1 MMRKI
6 LLSIIVILIMITAV
20 IPSAIGADSTAL
32 SLLTYEMLSPQSP
45 DCISE
50 NLNLPEEIGGVSLT
64 WKSSDASVISTSG
77 VVTRHESEEKAVTL
91 TVTAN
96 GESKEF
102 FFNVAP
108 ENYYVHY
115 SDSFDYSDF
124 SAKVITKLMPDWIT
138 RMGNAEYPSSTFRT
152 ETLSDGSKNCYI
164 KNDMWKDRPQ
174 YHLNGVKPSG
184 KIKVSYKVYMDLP
197 TKTAGMFD
205 YKFFFS
211 SSSYV
216 RMRFDFDADGKV
228 KVTYTGKNST
238 DTIGSTKFDELNLL
252 HRWVKMDFVMDTDSK
267 KLWMY
272 IDDELVTKESGLDSD
287 KMTGPLHIV
296 DFDLGTNVLNAVL
309 GIDDVSVATMCENDA
324 QRDVVEVYDLL
335 SLEKFSSQSKFAV
348 TENLDFSDVSFEG
361 CDDVN
366 ITYKSGSDN
375 LVIEGNTGKIIRSE
389 EDAEAILYA
398 TITKDGTDIS
408 RTKTFEFTVKG
419 SKYAVY
425 DSEAFYYPDLAGE
438 RVTSES
444 GGWELKN
451 ETSKEGLLD
460 SAYAIEKGNY
470 AVKAFRTAS
479 DSSLGVNDQN
489 YFCYWFPET
498 SKRDVTIET
507 RFRTGKADKN
517 QRKIYV
523 VNLCGRYGTSKTV
536 QTYTQMH
543 IYMTQN
549 GEISMDASSYN
560 DSTGANRTVNIVSG
574 IACPEEWFDF
584 KMEVNMYAKT
594 FSIYVNGKCVTPV
607 PLRFEKASGVDI
619 KTEAAGLSYFCANPF
634 RTMSDCELYV
644 DDFASYSTQGMYT
657 DTIIYKNGERISDL
671 GYLSQGDTLSAD
683 VQLYRYPEALTDNV
697 NVVAAV
703 YDGEKLYDVVLV
715 NGKALEGKIKVNFP
729 SIEFPAFVEN
739 MKLKIFCMSQAGG
752 IFPVCEETVGEHKL
766 NGTIIPTEHTDSKTG
781 RTYFAIDLNGEDA
794 VRSYYTMPIWSKD
807 SKKFYFYDR
816 SYRMYEY
823 NTETY
828 RYKYIDTLFTEST
841 VMVSKLGN
849 LFYLN
854 RDKEIIRI
862 TPENEKTV
870 VGTLPEEIKV
880 SSATLLQV
888 NNDESY
894 LSLEIMESSG
904 SSGIDTA
911 KQKRIPVMNINTGE
925 WDLRYVHGFD
935 VVDYI
940 PNHINMN
947 PNPEYANLVAFAHEG
962 RGSDCQGNPERIWL
976 LNRDTGEISNLYK
989 QKMSYGNVPE
999 EVVSHEAWMQS
1010 GELMMFANGSGKVP
1024 GGITLFKTDG
1034 SDRRYVNF
1042 DYSYLHASGSTVTDR
1057 FVVSDTGYDGKTTN
1071 LVLIDCYTGKSYL
1084 LAVLPQSGVN
1094 PGHTH
1099 PNFSFDGNK
1108 VIFGVNSEDL
1118 KTMRIGWMDI
1128 SDIIENVA
1136 DGEEITLSETCST
1149 TSYGGTDFYLEKT
1162 DNGYYI
1168 KEGNHMNVNITSF
1181 EKETADVEL
1190 TFDYVDNGTKNIVID
1205 YVKWETVNGKNKIV
1219 NYTEIVKRTNS
1230 GDIKTA
1236 TVKLYGINAENL
1248 KIMGTDLTLKGEG
1261 SALVA
1266 GNVQAKEIKEN

>member
-1 MMRKI
+1 MKKRLI
-6 LLSIIVILIMITAV
+6 SLFISLIMTIAV
-20 IPSAIGADSTAL
+20 MPSAFGADSTAL

-50 NLNLPEEIGGVSLT
+50 NLTLPEEIGGVSLT
-64 WKSSDASVISTSG
+64 WTSSDASVISTSG
-77 VVTRHESEEKAVTL
+77 VVTPCESEEKSVTL

-96 GESKEF
+96 EKSKEF
-102 FFNVAP
+102 VFNVVP

-124 SAKVITKLMPDWIT
+124 YGKVITKLMPNWIT

-152 ETLSDGSKNCYI
+152 ETLSDGSNNCYI
-164 KNDMWKDRPQ
+164 KNDMWKDRPE

-184 KIKVSYKVYMDLP
+184 KIKVSYKVYMDSP
-197 TKTAGMFD
+197 DNTASIFD
-205 YKFFFS
+205 YKFFFEGNS
-211 SSSYV
+211 FV
-216 RMRFDFDADGKV
+216 RMRFNFNADNTV
-228 KVTYTGKNST
+228 KVVYAGRNSE
-238 DTIGSTKFDELNLL
+238 DTIGTTDFNKLNLKR
-252 HRWVKMDFVMDTDSK
+252 RWVKMDWVMDTDSQ
-267 KLWMY
+267 KLWLY
-272 IDDELVTKESGLDSD
+272 IDGELVTRTDGLNST
-287 KMTGPLHIV
+287 KMTGPLQIV
-296 DFDLGTNVLNAVL
+296 DFDLGISTLDTVL
-309 GIDDVSVATMCENDA
+309 GIDDISVVTMCENNA
-324 QRDVVEVYDLL
+324 ERDVVEVYDIL
-335 SLEKFSSQSKFAV
+335 SLENFSSQSKFAV
-348 TENLDFSDVSFEG
+348 TENLDFSDVEFGG
-361 CDDVN
+361 CEEVD

-375 LVIEGNTGKIIRSE
+375 LVIEGNTGTIIRAE
-389 EDAEAILYA
+389 EDSKAILYA

-425 DSEAFYYPDLAGE
+425 DSETFCYPDLAGE
-438 RVTSES
+438 RVTSEA

-460 SAYAIEKGNY
+460 SAYVTEKGNY
-470 AVKAFRTAS
+470 SVKAFRTVA

-543 IYMTQN
+543 IYMAQN

-560 DSTGANRTVNIVSG
+560 DSTGANRTVNIASG

-584 KMEVNMYAKT
+584 KMEVNMCSKT
-594 FSIYVNGKCVTPV
+594 FSVYVNGKCVTPV
-607 PLRFEKASGVDI
+607 PLRFEKANGVDI
-619 KTEAAGLSYFCANPF
+619 KTEAAGLSYFCANPY
-634 RTMSDCELYV
+634 RTMSNCELYV
-644 DDFASYSTQGMYT
+644 DDFASYSTYGMYT
-657 DTIIYKNGERISDL
+657 DTIFYKNGQQISDL
-671 GYLSQGDTLSAD
+671 GYLTQGDNLSAD
-683 VQLYRYPEALTDNV
+683 VQLYRYPEALIENI

-703 YDGEKLYDVVLV
+703 YDGEKLYDVALV
-715 NGKALEGKIKVNFP
+715 NGKAVEGKIKVNFP
-729 SIEFPAFVEN
+729 SLEIPDSIEN
-739 MKLKIFCMSQAGG
+739 MKLKIFCMSQTGG
-752 IFPVCEETVGEHKL
+752 VFPVCEGTVGEHKL
-766 NGTIIPTEHTDSKTG
+766 NGTIVPTEHTNSKTG
-781 RTYFAIDLNGEDA
+781 RTYYAIDLNGEDA

-823 NTETY
+823 NTETQ
-828 RYKYIDTLFTEST
+828 RYKYIDTLLTEST

-849 LFYLN
+849 LFYVSKS
-854 RDKEIIRI
+854 KEIIRI

-870 VGTLPEEIKV
+870 IGALPEEIKV

-894 LSLEIMESSG
+894 LSLEIFESSG

-911 KQKRIPVMNINTGE
+911 RQKRIPVMNISTGE
-925 WDLRYVHGFD
+925 WDLRYMHGFD
-935 VVDYI
+935 VEAYI
-940 PNHINMN
+940 PNHVNMN

-976 LNRDTGEISNLYK
+976 LDRDTGEISNLYK

-1010 GELMMFANGSGKVP
+1010 GELMMFANGSGKLP

-1034 SDRRYVNF
+1034 SDRRYVNH

-1084 LAVLPQSGVN
+1084 LAVLPQRGAN

-1108 VIFGVNSEDL
+1108 VIFGVNSPDL

-1136 DGEEITLSETCST
+1136 DGEEITLSDSCST
-1149 TSYGGTDFYLEKT
+1149 TSYGDTDFYLEKT

-1190 TFDYVDNGTKNIVID
+1190 TFDYVDDGTEDIVID

-1219 NYTEIVKRTNS
+1219 NYSETVKRTNT

-1266 GNVQAKEIKEN
+1266 VNVQVKEIKEN